1 MSINSTTTSNWTW
14 PKSLVLESPSGTYV
28 YPPLDSQMLS
38 TDIINLQNLLYLTS
52 IYCRKYK
59 VELVPEKTK
68 LLCFSNS
75 YNFSAIHAKIIAPIE
90 LNNAKIKFSEEA
102 VHVGV
107 LRSSSGGNLPN
118 LIDRISA
125 HNKQLKAV
133 LPAGLALHHLGNP
146 AAGLRVHSVYC
157 LPVLL
162 SGLSALVL
170 KKSEEDLI
178 TTHHKNT
185 LRRLMKLHE
194 RTPDSVVY
202 FLAGSLP
209 ASAFLHLR
217 QLSSF
222 MMICHLKSNI
232 LHTLAL
238 KMLTQSKPAEKSW
251 FLRIR
256 DICIQYHLP
265 HPLLLLESPPPKPVF
280 KKLCKMKVGEYWH
293 AKLRCSSLELQ
304 SLKYFKPSFLSLS
317 QPHPIWSSLNGNP
330 YETVKARCQAVFLS
344 GRYRSERL
352 CRFWSNNKH
361 GFCLLYPCI
370 ENNVYEDI
378 EHIFISCS
386 GLTETRRR
394 LFRFSYEYAAANQVI
409 QPIVEHFL
417 TASVSDFMQFML
429 DCSVLPIVISA
440 TQTHGKIIHNQLYHI
455 TRTWSFALHR
465 ERLKKLGRWNTY

>member
-1 MSINSTTTSNWTW
+1 
-14 PKSLVLESPSGTYV
+14 
-28 YPPLDSQMLS
+28 
-38 TDIINLQNLLYLTS
+38 
-52 IYCRKYK
+52 
-59 VELVPEKTK
+59 
-68 LLCFSNS
+68 
-75 YNFSAIHAKIIAPIE
+75 
-90 LNNAKIKFSEEA
+90 
-102 VHVGV
+102 
-107 LRSSSGGNLPN
+107 
-118 LIDRISA
+118 
-125 HNKQLKAV
+125 
-133 LPAGLALHHLGNP
+133 
-146 AAGLRVHSVYC
+146 
-157 LPVLL
+157 
-162 SGLSALVL
+162 
-170 KKSEEDLI
+170 
-178 TTHHKNT
+178 
-185 LRRLMKLHE
+185 MKLHE

-265 HPLLLLESPPPKPVF
+265 HPLLLLDSPPPKPVF
-280 KKLCKMKVGEYWH
+280 KKLCKLKVGEYWH

-465 ERLKKLGRWNTY
+465 ERLKKLGRWNSY